1 MKSLF
6 VLALSALLGGN
17 PCHSAERTDSTHVS
31 QADGE
36 REERRIETV
45 VVSTDMPKSYIDKK
59 HIPVAVS
66 QLRSEE
72 LERERVLSIKD
83 LSAIVPNFYQP
94 DYGSKMT
101 SSIYVRG
108 FGARIDQPVIGVSV
122 DGVPYLNKN
131 NYDFDMLDVAAIEM
145 LRGPQG
151 TLFGRNTMGGQLN
164 IYTLSPLGIRG
175 RDAVRASAEY
185 GSGNTVRARA
195 SYYRNGGRFGFMA
208 GGYYTRTDGFFDNE
222 YDGSDCDR
230 GQGGGGRVRVAGDL
244 GRGWSLDNTLSV
256 GYDDEGGYAYSL
268 YDVETGAV
276 HGVAYNSPSRY
287 ERLNVTD
294 GLILRRRGRKA
305 EFSSTTGYQ
314 YTHDRMNIDND
325 FTTAS
330 LFTLLQEQREHA
342 LTEDLVLR
350 TYDEKRRW
358 QWITGAYGFYKSLK
372 MNAPVTFMQDGIDR
386 LILAAANKGQWP

>member
-122 DGVPYLNKN
+122 EIG
-131 NYDFDMLDVAAIEM
+131 
-145 LRGPQG
+145 
-151 TLFGRNTMGGQLN
+151 
-164 IYTLSPLGIRG
+164 
-175 RDAVRASAEY
+175 RASCRE
-185 GSGNTVRARA
+185 
-195 SYYRNGGRFGFMA
+195 
-208 GGYYTRTDGFFDNE
+208 
-222 YDGSDCDR
+222 
-230 GQGGGGRVRVAGDL
+230 RV
-244 GRGWSLDNTLSV
+244 S
-256 GYDDEGGYAYSL
+256 
-268 YDVETGAV
+268 
-276 HGVAYNSPSRY
+276 SP
-287 ERLNVTD
+287 V
-294 GLILRRRGRKA
+294 
-305 EFSSTTGYQ
+305 
-314 YTHDRMNIDND
+314 
-325 FTTAS
+325 
-330 LFTLLQEQREHA
+330 
-342 LTEDLVLR
+342 
-350 TYDEKRRW
+350 
-358 QWITGAYGFYKSLK
+358 
-372 MNAPVTFMQDGIDR
+372 
-386 LILAAANKGQWP
+386 